1 MNKLLTVVIPCF
13 NEEEILTTTFKK
25 LDIILSNL
33 IKQNKVN
40 SNSKLLFVDD
50 GSKDSTWNLIKNEEE
65 VNSHICGL
73 KLSRNYGHQ
82 NALLLA

>member
-1 MNKLLTVVIPCF
+1 MNELLTVVIPCF

-40 SNSKLLFVDD
+40 SNSKLEF
-50 GSKDSTWNLIKNEEE
+50 N
-65 VNSHICGL
+65 
-73 KLSRNYGHQ
+73 
-82 NALLLA
+82 

>member
-50 GSKDSTWNLIKNEEE
+50 GVRIVLGI
-65 VNSHICGL
+65 
-73 KLSRNYGHQ
+73 
-82 NALLLA
+82 